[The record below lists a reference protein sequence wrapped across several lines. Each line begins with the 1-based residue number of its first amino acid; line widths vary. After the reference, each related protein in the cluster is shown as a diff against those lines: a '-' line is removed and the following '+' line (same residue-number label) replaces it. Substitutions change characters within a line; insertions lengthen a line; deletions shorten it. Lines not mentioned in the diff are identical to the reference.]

1 MRVNIFFNFLILAA
15 LSGCATAGNP
25 DPLESV
31 NRKTFAFNEKLD
43 KTVLIP
49 VAKGYQSVVPVEVR
63 KSVSNFYANPRDLV
77 SALSLLLQGRPNEG
91 ASDLIRF
98 GTNTTVGVLG
108 LFDVATH
115 LGFEKH
121 NEDLGQ
127 VLGHWGMGPGAYIVW
142 PLFGPSSTR
151 DTAALIG
158 NMAVTPQAFVSDTGL
173 YNFLIGMQVVN
184 SRSELLSTSELIEES
199 ALDTYSFVRDAYLQY
214 RQNLVYNG
222 NPPSFSEEDLFDD
235 SLPENE
241 YLKHHTPAGLD
252 LPPSE

>member
-1 MRVNIFFNFLILAA
+1 
-15 LSGCATAGNP
+15 
-25 DPLESV
+25 

-43 KTVLIP
+43 KAVLIP
-49 VAKGYQSVVPVEVR
+49 VAKSYQSVVPVEVR

-77 SALSLLLQGRPNEG
+77 SALSLVLQGRPQEG

-127 VLGHWGMGPGAYIVW
+127 VLGHWGMDAGAYIVW

-158 NMAVTPQAFVSDTGL
+158 NLAVTPQVFVSDTGL
-173 YNFLIGMQVVN
+173 YNFLTGMQVVN
-184 SRSELLSTSELIEES
+184 SRSELLSTSELIDES
-199 ALDTYSFVRDAYLQY
+199 ALDPYLFVRDAYLQY
-214 RQNLVYNG
+214 RQHLVYNG
-222 NPPSFSEEDLFDD
+222 NPPPLSEEDLFDD
-235 SLPENE
+235 PPIENE
-241 YLKHHTPAGLD
+241 YLKHHTPSGLD
-252 LPPSE
+252 KSPSD